1 VSSCRR
7 AKLDDYRLAIAG
19 DISLVGIG
27 RSSVDQKAHHS
38 NAPVRTAIPVPIAR
52 TIWKL
57 NAVTREHHAGVSE
70 KAPKVRVPSHLAARL
85 RMNVNHPVAVGVD
98 AALSERELWPR
109 NAADNHHVS
118 SMPVIT
124 PARGLFGAGHD
135 DERDEHTGPDHRKA
149 DPEETF
155 ATPTLPRVG
164 EIACH
169 RRSPISDDVQAA
181 ATPPPNFPGDMTS
194 ITFLWPAVLWSIL
207 LIPLL
212 AAVYVRVLRRP
223 ARHPV
228 TFSTQST
235 LARAASASSPYR
247 RHVGAALFGV
257 AGVLL
262 VLAAARPVAPIP
274 VPADQSA
281 IILSIDVSGSMR
293 SQDILPTRLEAAKA
307 AATTFLDSMPGRVR
321 VGLVVF
327 AGFATLLVSPTT
339 EHQRIKDAIAGLGYA
354 RRTAIGEGL
363 LEAVAALPGR
373 VRPGPDG
380 VLPPVPPG
388 PKPSGIVVLLSDGNS
403 NAGIPPL
410 DAAEIARAQDVT
422 AYTVGIGQP
431 MSTSAWQIGGSLD
444 QETLQSIAT
453 ITGGTYYH
461 ASSAEGLR
469 QIYRRLARSIGWV
482 QRPTEISAVTAAA
495 AAVVLLGS
503 LSAWVLMHPA
513 GL

>member
-1 VSSCRR
+1 MSSCRR

-19 DISLVGIG
+19 DMSLVGIR
-27 RSSVDQKAHHS
+27 RSSINQKAHHS
-38 NAPVRTAIPVPIAR
+38 SAPVRTAIAVPIAR
-52 TIWKL
+52 AIWKL
-57 NAVTREHHAGVSE
+57 NAITREHRTGASE
-70 KAPKVRVPSHLAARL
+70 EPPEVGVPSHLAAVL
-85 RMNVNHPVAVGVD
+85 RMNVNHPVAVCVD
-98 AALSERELWPR
+98 TTLREWELRPR
-109 NAADNHHVS
+109 NAADDHHVS

-135 DERDEHTGPDHRKA
+135 DERDEHPGPDHRKT
-149 DPEETF
+149 DPEETL
-155 ATPTLPRVG
+155 ATPTLMRVG
-164 EIACH
+164 WMACH
-169 RRSPISDDVQAA
+169 VQAA
-181 ATPPPNFPGDMTS
+181 APPPPNFPGDMTS
-194 ITFLWPAVLWSIL
+194 ITFLWPAVLWGIL

-212 AAVYVRVLRRP
+212 AVLYVRALRRP

-235 LARAASASSPYR
+235 LVRAASASSPYR
-247 RHVGAALFGV
+247 RHAGAALFGV

-307 AATTFLDSMPGRVR
+307 AATTFLDSVPDRVR
-321 VGLVVF
+321 VGLVAF
-327 AGFATLLVSPTT
+327 AGFATLLVPPTT

-422 AYTVGIGQP
+422 VYTVGIGQP

-469 QIYRRLARSIGWV
+469 QIYRRLARSVGWV
-482 QRPTEISAVTAAA
+482 QRPTEVSAVTAAA
-495 AAVVLLGS
+495 AAIVFLGS
-503 LSAWVLMHPA
+503 LAASWVLMHPA